1 MSHAEQRWHVTLSLL
16 VKVKPQL
23 SWPAR
28 KDKLAA
34 YAGLA
39 CKLWFKQVAYTRW
52 LRACAAGLIDCKAQ
66 ANLSTQTAH
75 L

>member
-1 MSHAEQRWHVTLSLL
+1 MSHAEQHRHVTLSLL

-28 KDKLAA
+28 NDKLAA

-39 CKLWFKQVAYTRW
+39 CKLWFKQVAYTS
-52 LRACAAGLIDCKAQ
+52 D
-66 ANLSTQTAH
+66 
-75 L
+75 